1 MKYNALAPVY
11 DKVMRHVNYDDWVKL
26 IKKINST
33 YFLDTI
39 PRIFEIG
46 GGTGTL
52 AKKLIKSGYSY
63 SGSDY
68 SYSMCREARKKNLGF
83 FCCDCRYL
91 PVKSKF
97 DFVIFLYD
105 GINYLQSLKDYS
117 MLFEQVSN
125 CLDKDGLFL
134 FDITTETN
142 SLRYFS
148 DYVDY
153 EDFGDCFYLRHSY
166 YNQSDS
172 KQYNDFTIFKKAD
185 YNNSEYNRYEE
196 HHVQKVFSPRLIKKA
211 INLSDFSI
219 LGIWDDFSFNGY
231 SLESERIHFLLQK
244 I

>member
-1 MKYNALAPVY
+1 VKYNALAPVY

-26 IKKINST
+26 IKRINSK
-33 YFLDTI
+33 YFLNTK

-68 SYSMCREARKKNLGF
+68 SYSMCREALKKNLPF

-91 PVKSKF
+91 PITSKF
-97 DFVIFLYD
+97 DLVIFLYD
-105 GINYLQSLKDYS
+105 GINYLQNLKDYS
-117 MLFEQVSN
+117 RLFEQVSM
-125 CLDKDGLFL
+125 CLDRDGLFL

-166 YNQSDS
+166 YNKSDS
-172 KQYNDFTIFKKAD
+172 KQYNDFTIFRKANN
-185 YNNSEYNRYEE
+185 NNSEYNRYEE
-196 HHVQKVFSPRLIKKA
+196 HHVQKVFSPRLIKKT

-219 LGIWDDFSFNGY
+219 LGIWDDYSFDEY